1 MTLRQLVAF
10 AAMSFATASTALA
23 FDLPPPVDAPEY
35 TGTIAESEGWYIR
48 GDLGYNGDY
57 KIDKPKVRTFLPVTS
72 DYSSTRFDKA
82 RMDDGE
88 YSLNAGIGYQFNDWL
103 RADTTIDYFTGKL
116 RGKSVEGGPCIGQAA
131 GTRCGTRYDQ
141 HLASLGLM
149 ANAYV
154 DLGTYWGLTP
164 YVGAGAGA
172 TNVDWGTLKH
182 NKYCVGGRN
191 ACNPLVRYPDLR
203 NPGEESWRL
212 TYAFMAGLSYDI
224 APSMK
229 LDFGYRYSHV
239 NGGDMAGWTQLERR
253 SGAKGA
259 KSTDNGFS
267 RHEFRAGLRVT
278 NW

>member
-154 DLGTYWGLTP
+154 DLGTFVGFTP
-164 YVGAGAGA
+164 YVGAGLGYTYLHWDDLRSRNFCGGVPCVANPGATHPGESDWRFTYALMAGLTYDISDNMKVDLGYRYMKIDDGDMFGWDAASATAGA
-172 TNVDWGTLKH
+172 T
-182 NKYCVGGRN
+182 
-191 ACNPLVRYPDLR
+191 
-203 NPGEESWRL
+203 
-212 TYAFMAGLSYDI
+212 GLQGQD
-224 APSMK
+224 P
-229 LDFGYRYSHV
+229 
-239 NGGDMAGWTQLERR
+239 
-253 SGAKGA
+253 
-259 KSTDNGFS
+259 GFS
-267 RHEFRAGLRVT
+267 THEVRLGLRLEL
-278 NW
+278 W